1 MNTVLKITR
10 YQLQDAIRGR
20 WVVLYTVLLFG
31 VTELMIQFGG
41 ADTRLIVS
49 LMNLVLI
56 LIPLVSIVFGTMH
69 VHHSRNFIELL
80 LSQPVS
86 RNALF
91 GGLYL
96 GIALP
101 LAVGF
106 AIGIGAPLLLHPFI
120 AAEQPGTLGTLVA
133 TGILLSLVFTAL
145 ALVVALRS
153 ENRVQAVGLAL
164 LLWIFFTLIYDGIAL
179 LVSYSFSE
187 YPLERAMIGLS
198 LLNPIDLGRI
208 ILLLQIDLSALMGY
222 TGAVFERFF
231 GSPLGLA
238 MSAGALLVWMSASLL
253 LARRTFLRKDF

>member
-1 MNTVLKITR
+1 MNTIAKISG
-10 YQLQDAIRGR
+10 YQLKDAIRGR
-20 WVVLYTVLLFG
+20 WIVLYTLTLAG
-31 VTELMIQFGG
+31 ATELMIQFGG
-41 ADTRLIVS
+41 GDTRIIVS

-56 LIPLVSIVFGTMH
+56 LIPLVAIVFGTMH
-69 VHHSRNFIELL
+69 VHHSRNFIEVL

-91 GGLYL
+91 GGLYI

-101 LAVGF
+101 IAAGF
-106 AIGIGAPLLLHPFI
+106 AMGMGGPLMLH
-120 AAEQPGTLGTLVA
+120 ASVVAEQPATLASLIG
-133 TGILLSLVFTAL
+133 TGILLTLVFTAV

-164 LLWIFFTLIYDGIAL
+164 MVWIFFTLIYDGIVL
-179 LVSYSFSE
+179 LVSYSFSA
-187 YPLERAMIGLS
+187 YPLEHAMIGLS

-208 ILLLQIDLSALMGY
+208 ILLLQIDISALMGY
-222 TGAVFERFF
+222 TGAVFEQFF

-238 MSAGALLVWMSASLL
+238 MSSGALLIWISGSLL